1 MLGKSLLA
9 CCRCLTKKSEWRLIS
24 KFPLLL
30 EYRLQN
36 LQPTWKQ
43 APVPEEM
50 SLTLLTNKKQGK
62 ITKHTLL
69 TLLSQ
74 ASFAFTGRNLFI
86 LKENL
91 RSPLKNFKTS
101 RESYLGL
108 DLSTHVNKSPIYL
121 VTQSL

>member
-1 MLGKSLLA
+1 VPHKVYPAVGVPSAKA
-9 CCRCLTKKSEWRLIS
+9 PANR
-24 KFPLLL
+24 
-30 EYRLQN
+30 
-36 LQPTWKQ
+36 KQ

-50 SLTLLTNKKQGK
+50 SQTLLTNKKQGK

-74 ASFAFTGRNLFI
+74 AGFAYTGRIVFI

-101 RESYLGL
+101 ARFRSI
-108 DLSTHVNKSPIYL
+108 STHVSKSPIHL